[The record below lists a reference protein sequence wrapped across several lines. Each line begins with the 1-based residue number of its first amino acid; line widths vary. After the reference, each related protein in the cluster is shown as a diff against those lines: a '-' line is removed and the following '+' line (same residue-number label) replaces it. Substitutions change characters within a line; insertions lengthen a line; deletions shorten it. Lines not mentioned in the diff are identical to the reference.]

1 MMIRRSRWGG
11 ITAGVGVT
19 AALVLA
25 AGCSSSGASSSS
37 GSGTSTVQM
46 DVLGYDNGVQAWA
59 NQTMKGFNASHPGVK
74 LQITVVPP
82 DNLEQ
87 VLTTQVQGG
96 DPPDI
101 SSMAT
106 AWVPSFAKA
115 DALQDVR
122 KIAPASFLA
131 KFNNNLLSGSV
142 YQGQLA
148 SLPYGASARALFYN
162 TAEFAKAGITSPP
175 QTWAELAQD
184 AAKIQSTHAAKY
196 GFALQ
201 GTGAEVF
208 SAWFPYFYWSYGGS
222 FGTGSSLQVQNNA
235 CVTGLTQ
242 LNNLVNVAKV
252 TEPNPTSFDATQLYG
267 AFTSGDAAMTITG
280 PWLVG
285 MAQGHVKFGV
295 SAIPAGTA
303 SATLGVTD
311 GWAVFKHSKASSS
324 QINQVLQYLLSPSV
338 ENPFLVG
345 RGFLPVIQS
354 SFSLSSFSTAD
365 MKPFVSLLS
374 SARFAPQNAQWSSFI
389 NQGGKALQGMY
400 VNGTSPTSVCSAI
413 EGFAGS

>member
-1 MMIRRSRWGG
+1 
-11 ITAGVGVT
+11 
-19 AALVLA
+19 
-25 AGCSSSGASSSS
+25 
-37 GSGTSTVQM
+37 M
-46 DVLGYDNGVQAWA
+46 DVLGYDTGVQAWA
-59 NQTMKGFNASHPGVK
+59 NQTMKGFNASHPGTK

-87 VLTTQVQGG
+87 VLTTRVQGG

-122 KIAPASFLA
+122 KIMPASFLS
-131 KFNNNLLSGSV
+131 KFNQNLLSGSN
-142 YQGQLA
+142 YQGQLS
-148 SLPYGASARALFYN
+148 SLPYGSSARALFYN
-162 TAEFAKAGITSPP
+162 KDEFTKAGITSPP

-184 AAKIQSTHAAKY
+184 AAKIKSTHAAKY
-196 GFALQ
+196 AFALQ

-222 FGTGSSLQVQNNA
+222 FGTGSSLQVQNGA

-252 TEPNPTSFDATQLYG
+252 TEPNPTSFDTTEQLG

-285 MAQGHVKFGV
+285 MARDKVKFGV
-295 SAIPAGTA
+295 AGIPAGTS

-311 GWAVFKHSKASSS
+311 GWAVFKGSKASSK
-324 QINQVLQYLLSPSV
+324 QISQVLQYLLSPSV

-354 SFSLSSFSTAD
+354 SFSLSSFSTED

-374 SARFAPQNAQWSSFI
+374 SARFVPQNAQWSSFI
-389 NQGGKALQGMY
+389 NEGGKALQGMY
-400 VNGTSPTSVCSAI
+400 VNGTSPKSVCSTI
-413 EGFAGS
+413 QGLTGS